1 MNFWAEVYRK
11 WRPMESNTS
20 IRTILKRIDEI
31 GKECPE
37 PAVPLFRQL
46 RSSLLEFS
54 SYLPDDKKRA
64 FLENAVKIFS
74 TFVKH
79 QQNLMQA
86 TPYRSCYRSWT
97 DYLRFAP
104 PSLYRDGRLLV
115 VLTFYRKL
123 GDYYIPFLY
132 PIHFLGLGVDEAISL
147 VTLYLSLGVKDEAP
161 YPLRE
166 WVEMKPH
173 MNLLWVVDWL
183 PGITLYLQPE
193 LLQLILACP
202 VSLRARGEIF
212 HFKFPFRE
220 NLFNREAKKW
230 DLGKAIEV
238 LADEIGLDREVVEA
252 KKIYKK
258 VGLPCREGRL
268 LLTLMPQPQ
277 HYPLQATPKGLLRR
291 GIIRV

>member
-11 WRPMESNTS
+11 WRPVGSNTS
-20 IRTILKRIDEI
+20 IRAILKKIDEI

-37 PAVPLFRQL
+37 LAMSLFNKL

-54 SYLPDDKKRA
+54 SHLPDDKKRA
-64 FLENAVKIFS
+64 FLENAVKILS

-79 QQNLMQA
+79 QQNLMKA
-86 TPYRSCYRSWT
+86 TPYRSWT
-97 DYLRFAP
+97 NYLRFAP
-104 PSLYRDGRLLV
+104 PSLYKEGKLLV
-115 VLTFYRKL
+115 VSAFYRKL

-166 WVEMKPH
+166 WVEMKPD
-173 MNLLWVVDWL
+173 MSLLWVVDWL
-183 PGITLYLQPE
+183 PNITLYLQPE

-202 VSLRARGEIF
+202 VSLMARREIF

-220 NLFNREAKKW
+220 NLFNREARKW

-238 LADEIGLDREVVEA
+238 LADEIGLDRGVVEA
-252 KKIYKK
+252 SKKIYRK
-258 VGLPCREGRL
+258 VGLPCKEGRL
-268 LLTLMPQPQ
+268 LLTLMPPPQ
-277 HYPLQATPKGLLRR
+277 YPLQATPKGLLRR
-291 GIIRV
+291 GVIRV